1 MNFSANKWTHLMKCI
16 EKTPEGNKMTTK
28 PINKVDRMRGALW
41 GMFVGDALAMPVH
54 WYYNIAA
61 LWQDFG
67 QIRDYQA
74 PKAHHPNSIM
84 ALANT
89 AKAGR
94 GSQDGD
100 IVGEVILKGKK
111 HHWGQAN
118 RHYHQGMQAGDN
130 TLNLLCARVLLR
142 SLNAKGSYDPSDFLH
157 EYIRF
162 MTEPDRHNDTYAES
176 YHRDFF
182 ANYAKGVAP
191 EMCAG
196 TEGHDTASM
205 GGLVSLPIVILA
217 AIRDGNL
224 VSTNNAALTQQRLT
238 HRSSLLER
246 HTLELSHLLFHLFND
261 TAPDTEQLACVAAS
275 KLGFPAS
282 TVLEKVRR
290 NHSTDLDIIGGML
303 SPACYID
310 QSFPSVLYIAARYH
324 DDFESA
330 LIANTNVGG
339 DNCHRGAVLGAI
351 LGASLGVEA
360 IPKRWITGLSAH
372 AELNAEIEDFIAQYI

>member
-1 MNFSANKWTHLMKCI
+1 
-16 EKTPEGNKMTTK
+16 MTNQLSK
-28 PINKVDRMRGALW
+28 AERMRGALW
-41 GMFVGDALAMPVH
+41 GMFIGDALAMPVH

-74 PKAHHPNSIM
+74 PKANHPNSIM
-84 ALANT
+84 NLANT

-94 GSQDGD
+94 GSQEGD
-100 IVGEVILKGKK
+100 IVGNVILKGKK
-111 HHWGQAN
+111 QHWGQAN

-130 TLNLLCARVLLR
+130 TLNLLCARVLLL
-142 SLNAKGSYDPSDFLH
+142 SFNVKGYYDSTDFLQ

-182 ANYAKGVAP
+182 ANYAKGVSP
-191 EMCAG
+191 ENCAG
-196 TEGHDTASM
+196 AEGHDTASI
-205 GGLVSLPIVILA
+205 GGLVSLPMVILA
-217 AIRDGNL
+217 SLRDGDL
-224 VSTNNAALTQQRLT
+224 AATQSAALTQQRLT

-246 HTLELSHLLFHLFND
+246 HTQELSKLLFHIFHDLN
-261 TAPDTEQLACVAAS
+261 PDIEQLACAAS
-275 KLGFPAS
+275 SQLGFPAAQ
-282 TVLEKVRR
+282 VVQKVRL
-290 NHSTDLDIIGGML
+290 NKSPDLDVIGGLL

-310 QSFPSVLYIAARYH
+310 QSFPSVLYLAVRYH

-351 LGASLGVEA
+351 LGASLGLNA
-360 IPKRWITGLSAH
+360 IPKRWIDGLTAH
-372 AELNAEIEDFIAQYI
+372 IELNSEIELFITQFA

>member
-1 MNFSANKWTHLMKCI
+1 MSTNQLNKA
-16 EKTPEGNKMTTK
+16 
-28 PINKVDRMRGALW
+28 DRMRGALW
-41 GMFVGDALAMPVH
+41 GMFIGDALAMPVH

-67 QIRDYQA
+67 QIRNYQS
-74 PKAHHPNSIM
+74 PKVHHPNSIM
-84 ALANT
+84 ALSNT
-89 AKAGR
+89 GKAGR

-100 IVGEVILKGKK
+100 IVGNVILKGKK

-142 SLNAKGSYDPSDFLH
+142 SLTTHGHFDSTDFLR

-182 ANYAKGVAP
+182 ANYAKGVVS
-191 EMCAG
+191 ENCAG

-205 GGLVSLPIVILA
+205 GGLVSLPLVIIATL
-217 AIRDGNL
+217 RDGDL
-224 VSTNNAALTQQRLT
+224 ATTNAAALTQQRLT

-246 HTLELSHLLFHLFND
+246 HTLELSKLLFHIFHDFN
-261 TAPDTEQLACVAAS
+261 PNTEQLACAAS
-275 KLGFPAS
+275 SNLGFPAAEVIQS
-282 TVLEKVRR
+282 VRR
-290 NHSTDLDIIGGML
+290 NQSSDLDIIGGLL
-303 SPACYID
+303 SPACYIE
-310 QSFPSVLYIAARYH
+310 QSFPSVLYLAARYH
-324 DDFESA
+324 NDFESA

-351 LGASLGVEA
+351 LGAALGVGS
-360 IPKRWITGLSAH
+360 IPKRWINGLTAH
-372 AELNAEIEDFIAQYI
+372 VELNHEIEQFIAHHA

>member
-1 MNFSANKWTHLMKCI
+1 MNQQLMTNTLSK
-16 EKTPEGNKMTTK
+16 E
-28 PINKVDRMRGALW
+28 DRMRGALW

-67 QIRDYQA
+67 QIRDYQS

-89 AKAGR
+89 GKAGR

-130 TLNLLCARVLLR
+130 TLNILCARVLLR
-142 SLNAKGSYDPSDFLH
+142 SLNNKGYYDSSDFLQA
-157 EYIRF
+157 YIRF

-182 ANYAKGVAP
+182 ANYARGIAP
-191 EMCAG
+191 ENCAG
-196 TEGHDTASM
+196 AEGHDTASM
-205 GGLVSLPIVILA
+205 GGLVSLPIVIMASL
-217 AIRDGNL
+217 REGDL
-224 VSTNNAALTQQRLT
+224 TKTNEAALTQQRLT

-246 HTLELSHLLFHLFND
+246 HTLALSSLLFHIFHDEHPN
-261 TAPDTEQLACVAAS
+261 TEQLACAAAS
-275 KLGFPAS
+275 KLGFPAAQ
-282 TVLEKVRR
+282 VLERIRR
-290 NHSTDLDIIGGML
+290 NQGTDLDVIGGIL

-310 QSFPSVLYIAARYH
+310 QSFPSVLYLEARYH
-324 DDFESA
+324 DDIESA

-360 IPKRWITGLSAH
+360 IPTRWIKGLTAH
-372 AELNAEIEDFIAQYI
+372 AQLNDEIEQFVAHYA

>member
-1 MNFSANKWTHLMKCI
+1 MSSNQLSKA
-16 EKTPEGNKMTTK
+16 
-28 PINKVDRMRGALW
+28 DRMRGALW
-41 GMFVGDALAMPVH
+41 GMFIGDALAMPVH

-94 GSQDGD
+94 GSQEGD
-100 IVGEVILKGKK
+100 IVGNVILKGKK
-111 HHWGQAN
+111 QHWGQAN

-130 TLNLLCARVLLR
+130 TLNLLCARLLLR
-142 SLNAKGSYDPSDFLH
+142 SLNTNGHYDSTDFLR

-162 MTEPDRHNDTYAES
+162 MTEPDQHNDTYAES

-182 ANYAKGVAP
+182 ANYVSGVSP
-191 EMCAG
+191 ENCAG
-196 TEGHDTASM
+196 VEGHDTASI
-205 GGLVSLPIVILA
+205 GGLVSLPLVIMATLGDGDLA
-217 AIRDGNL
+217 T
-224 VSTNNAALTQQRLT
+224 TNVAALIQQRLT
-238 HRSSLLER
+238 HRSSLLEQ
-246 HTLELSHLLFHLFND
+246 HTLELSQLLFHIFQNSN
-261 TAPDTEQLACVAAS
+261 PDTEQLACTAAG
-275 KLGFPAS
+275 KLGFPAAQ
-282 TVLEKVRR
+282 VIQNVRR
-290 NHSTDLDIIGGML
+290 NKSSDSEIIGGIL

-310 QSFPSVLYIAARYH
+310 QSFPSVLYLAARYH

-351 LGASLGVEA
+351 LGATLGVEA
-360 IPKRWITGLSAH
+360 IPKRWINGLTAH
-372 AELNAEIEDFIAQYI
+372 DALNDEIELFIAKYP

>member
-1 MNFSANKWTHLMKCI
+1 
-16 EKTPEGNKMTTK
+16 MTNQLSK
-28 PINKVDRMRGALW
+28 AERMRGALW
-41 GMFVGDALAMPVH
+41 GMFIGDALAMPVH

-74 PKAHHPNSIM
+74 PKANHPNSIM
-84 ALANT
+84 NLANT

-94 GSQDGD
+94 GSQEGD
-100 IVGEVILKGKK
+100 IVGNVILKGKK
-111 HHWGQAN
+111 QHWGQAN

-142 SLNAKGSYDPSDFLH
+142 SFNVKGYYDSTYFLQ

-182 ANYAKGVAP
+182 ANYAKGVSP
-191 EMCAG
+191 ENCAG
-196 TEGHDTASM
+196 AEGHDTASI
-205 GGLVSLPIVILA
+205 GGLVSLPMVILA
-217 AIRDGNL
+217 SLRDGDL
-224 VSTNNAALTQQRLT
+224 AATQSAALTQQRLT

-246 HTLELSHLLFHLFND
+246 YTQELSKLLFHIFHDLN
-261 TAPDTEQLACVAAS
+261 PDIEQLACAAS
-275 KLGFPAS
+275 SQLGFPAAQ
-282 TVLEKVRR
+282 VVQKVRL
-290 NHSTDLDIIGGML
+290 NKSPDLDVIGGLL

-310 QSFPSVLYIAARYH
+310 QSFPSVLYLAVRYY

-351 LGASLGVEA
+351 LGASLGLNA
-360 IPKRWITGLSAH
+360 IPKRWIDGLNARI
-372 AELNAEIEDFIAQYI
+372 ELNSEIELFISQFA

>member
-1 MNFSANKWTHLMKCI
+1 MSTNQL
-16 EKTPEGNKMTTK
+16 
-28 PINKVDRMRGALW
+28 NKVDRIRGALW

-74 PKAHHPNSIM
+74 PKVHHPNSIM

-89 AKAGR
+89 GKAGR

-111 HHWGQAN
+111 HHWGQPN
-118 RHYHQGMQAGDN
+118 RHYHQGMLAGDN

-142 SLNAKGSYDPSDFLH
+142 SLNTKGNIDSTDYLH

-162 MTEPDRHNDTYAES
+162 MTEPNRHNDTYAES

-182 ANYAKGVAP
+182 ANYAKGIAP
-191 EMCAG
+191 EKCAG

-205 GGLVSLPIVILA
+205 GGLVSLPLVIIA
-217 AIRDGNL
+217 ALRDGNL
-224 VSTNNAALTQQRLT
+224 ATTNSAALSQQRLT

-246 HTLELSHLLFHLFND
+246 NTLELSALLFHIFND
-261 TAPDTEQLACVAAS
+261 EIPHTEKLACAAAS
-275 KLGFPAS
+275 KLGFPAAE
-282 TVLEKVRR
+282 VIQNVRR
-290 NHSTDLDIIGGML
+290 KQSSDLDIIGGLL

-310 QSFPSVLYIAARYH
+310 QSFPSVLYLAARYH

-351 LGASLGVEA
+351 LGAVLGVEA
-360 IPKRWITGLSAH
+360 IPNRWVNGLTANV
-372 AELNAEIEDFIAQYI
+372 ELNVEIEQFIANYA

>member
-1 MNFSANKWTHLMKCI
+1 MNSSNQLNKA
-16 EKTPEGNKMTTK
+16 
-28 PINKVDRMRGALW
+28 DRMRGALW

-74 PKAHHPNSIM
+74 PKEHHPNSIM

-94 GSQDGD
+94 GTQDGN
-100 IVGEVILKGKK
+100 IVGSVILKGKK
-111 HHWGQAN
+111 QHWGQAN

-142 SLNAKGSYDPSDFLH
+142 SLITKGYYDSTDFLH

-182 ANYAKGVAP
+182 ANYANGIPP
-191 EMCAG
+191 ENCAG
-196 TEGHDTASM
+196 AEGHDTASI

-217 AIRDGNL
+217 SLRDNNL
-224 VSTNNAALTQQRLT
+224 LATEMAALTQQRLT

-246 HTLELSHLLFHLFND
+246 HTLELSQLLFHIVND
-261 TAPDTEQLACVAAS
+261 IDPDTEQLACKAAS
-275 KLGFPAS
+275 QLGFPVA
-282 TVLEKVRR
+282 KVIQSVRL
-290 NHSTDLDIIGGML
+290 NQISDLDVIGGLL

-310 QSFPSVLYIAARYH
+310 QSFPSVLYLAARYH

-351 LGASLGVEA
+351 IGATLGVGA
-360 IPKRWITGLSAH
+360 IPKRWIYELTSHG
-372 AELNAEIEDFIAQYI
+372 ELNDEIEMFVRQYA